1 MARSQAKQEAID
13 ALEFIKKEAD
23 LRKEINSSYD
33 SYIEQIKQYS
43 TLQKA
48 YNKSVELEAKTRKK
62 IDLFPT

>member
-33 SYIEQIKQYS
+33 SYIEQIKQY
-43 TLQKA
+43 
-48 YNKSVELEAKTRKK
+48 
-62 IDLFPT
+62 F